1 VSLSGEK
8 IMKLKTLALAV
19 AMIATPTLSSFATTG
34 PGCLTVVNVANW
46 DRLNL
51 RAAPRANARIV
62 ERINPNAYG
71 ILHLDRRCTPLN
83 APWGQ
88 RWCKVTHYNE
98 GGAKKGYVKAR
109 FVRDNDCP

>member
-109 FVRDNDCP
+109 FVRDNECP